1 MGGSILGSNAIFEF
15 LNSKIK
21 KNIHFLD
28 DIDPEKVKILKNKYN
43 FQNILFI
50 IISKSG
56 NTLETLSNLFSL
68 EVLKIKEKK
77 KNIIIISERNNNTLY
92 NLSKNLN
99 FFFIEHKNHIG
110 GRYSVLSEV
119 GIIPAYLMGIDIKK
133 LRSNITKY
141 IYIEKNFLKDSSI
154 RLANI
159 LAQKKLKSLIFLNF
173 HPKLNKFLLWY
184 QQLFAESLGKEAR
197 LLPVISNAPKDYH
210 SLLQLY
216 LDGPKDKLFHIFC
229 CKEDA
234 KIKINSLKFPLT

>member
-1 MGGSILGSNAIFEF
+1 
-15 LNSKIK
+15 
-21 KNIHFLD
+21 
-28 DIDPEKVKILKNKYN
+28 
-43 FQNILFI
+43 
-50 IISKSG
+50 
-56 NTLETLSNLFSL
+56 
-68 EVLKIKEKK
+68 
-77 KNIIIISERNNNTLY
+77 
-92 NLSKNLN
+92 
-99 FFFIEHKNHIG
+99 
-110 GRYSVLSEV
+110 
-119 GIIPAYLMGIDIKK
+119 MGIDIKK

-184 QQLFAESLGKEAR
+184 QQLFAESLGKEGKG

-234 KIKINSLKFPLT
+234 KIKINSLKFSSNLKYLHDKSLIQVKAAQKSALIKVLRKKKLPFRVFDITKLEEETLGELFSYFILETAIVGKLLKINPFNQPAVEQLKIQQK